1 MQELTAAFGE
11 AVGLRGAARGADA
24 GSDAG
29 ADAASVTLDGRPVS
43 PAQLAR
49 MVAGFHQAL
58 PAALCATLE
67 MPAGSSYAEG
77 ARRLLRL
84 LEAEARGLPATP

>member
-11 AVGLRGAARGADA
+11 AVGLRGAARGAGADA
-24 GSDAG
+24 G
-29 ADAASVTLDGRPVS
+29 AASVTLDGRPVS